1 MTSPLRDL
9 FYPTSVAVVGVSPK
23 PDNLGR
29 NIIYNL
35 TEFGF
40 DGIIYEVGMAGGVFA
55 GRRIYRSVSDIPD
68 QVSLAVILTPART
81 IPGILEE
88 CGQKGVRY
96 AVLESAGF
104 SEFGEAGRAI
114 EAQVLEVARRWGI
127 RFVGPNGIGIMNL
140 ENGLCTPFPMLK
152 RTVRRG
158 DISVITQSGGMGLSI
173 INMLSSEMLGLNKF
187 VSAGNMLDSGTEDLM
202 ECLIDDPGTSFI
214 AMYLESIHDG
224 RRMVRVAAGS
234 TKPILAI
241 KANTSSLSK
250 SIASSHTASLSS
262 DDAVVDAAFRQCGI
276 IRVSDV
282 DALGSYLKVLRLPP
296 MRGARLAVVS
306 RSGGHAV
313 VAADACEALGFT
325 LPPFPKAFLSEIE
338 QHFRASVIKLT
349 NPLDLGDLFDMEIYK
364 QILERTL
371 QQQNVDGL
379 VFLHTYVAGAE
390 TEGSRAL
397 MNAVAEMSHRYDK
410 PVALC
415 VSADNEEIAYLKRT
429 VSYPIYSNPV
439 ECIRAMR
446 LSLDFQ
452 GRRHGLQRAADP
464 SSGSAPPADV
474 TQIVREAASQ
484 KRDLLLHEAASVLQ
498 RYGVPVARS
507 VKASSEAEAA
517 AAALNFGFP
526 VALKAI
532 SSQVSHKSD
541 VGGVQL
547 NLRNESAVR
556 DAYAEMGNSISRL
569 VPGAVLEGVLV
580 QPMVVGGREL
590 ILGGRQDAQFGPV
603 VVVGLGGVFVE
614 IFGQVAMR
622 IAPVGRQDALEMLSE
637 LRGFAILRGARGQA
651 SSDLDAVAD
660 ALVQISRLLTDFPA
674 IREVDVNPLRVF
686 APGAGC
692 LALDARVIVTPN
704 PTPGGQTSGTL
715 A

>member
-1 MTSPLRDL
+1 
-9 FYPTSVAVVGVSPK
+9 
-23 PDNLGR
+23 
-29 NIIYNL
+29 
-35 TEFGF
+35 
-40 DGIIYEVGMAGGVFA
+40 
-55 GRRIYRSVSDIPD
+55 
-68 QVSLAVILTPART
+68 
-81 IPGILEE
+81 
-88 CGQKGVRY
+88 
-96 AVLESAGF
+96 
-104 SEFGEAGRAI
+104 
-114 EAQVLEVARRWGI
+114 
-127 RFVGPNGIGIMNL
+127 
-140 ENGLCTPFPMLK
+140 
-152 RTVRRG
+152 
-158 DISVITQSGGMGLSI
+158 MGLSI
-173 INMLSSEMLGLNKF
+173 INMLSSEMLGMNKF
-187 VSAGNMLDSGTEDLM
+187 ISAGNMLDSGTEDLM
-202 ECLIDDPGTSFI
+202 ECLIEDPGTRFI
-214 AMYLESIHDG
+214 AMYLESIRDG
-224 RRMVRVAAGS
+224 RRMMRVAARS

-241 KANTSSLSK
+241 KANTSLLSK

-276 IRVSDV
+276 IRVTDV

-313 VAADACEALGFT
+313 VAADACETLGFT
-325 LPPFPKAFLSEIE
+325 LPQFPDAFLSEIE

-364 QILERTL
+364 QILDQTL
-371 QQQNVDGL
+371 RQQNVDGV

-390 TEGSRAL
+390 TDGSRAL
-397 MNAVAEMSHRYDK
+397 MVAVAEMSHRYDK

-429 VSYPIYSNPV
+429 VAYPIYSNPV

-452 GRRHGLQRAADP
+452 GRRFGLETTGAPSQKADPPTAVLDIVSRAA
-464 SSGSAPPADV
+464 
-474 TQIVREAASQ
+474 AAG
-484 KRDLLLHEAASVLQ
+484 RDLLLHEAAGVLET
-498 RYGVPVARS
+498 YGIPVARS
-507 VKASSEAEAA
+507 LMARSEDEALS
-517 AAALNFGFP
+517 AALTFGFP

-532 SSQVSHKSD
+532 SNQVSHKSD

-556 DAYAEMGNSISRL
+556 DAYAEIGRSIARL

-590 ILGGRQDAQFGPV
+590 ILGGRQDPQFGPV

-622 IAPVGRQDALEMLSE
+622 IAPVTHQDALEMLSE
-637 LRGFAILRGARGQA
+637 LRGFTILRGARGQA
-651 SSDLDAVAD
+651 PSDLDAAANAVVCLSHLLAD
-660 ALVQISRLLTDFPA
+660 VPA
-674 IREVDVNPLRVF
+674 ISEVDVNPLRVF
-686 APGAGC
+686 AVGDGC
-692 LALDARVIVTPN
+692 LALDARIIVSHNQAGVVP
-704 PTPGGQTSGTL
+704 PSPPS

>member
-1 MTSPLRDL
+1 MSSPLRDL
-9 FYPTSVAVVGVSPK
+9 FYPTSVAVVGVSSN

-29 NIIYNL
+29 NIIDNL

-40 DGIIYEVGMAGGVFA
+40 EGIIYEVGISGGVFA

-68 QVSLAVILTPART
+68 QVNLAVILTPART

-88 CGQKGVRY
+88 CGQKGVHF
-96 AVLESAGF
+96 AVVESAGF
-104 SEFGEAGRAI
+104 SEFGEAGKAI
-114 EAQVLEVARRWGI
+114 EAQVLETARRWRI
-127 RFVGPNGIGIMNL
+127 RFIGPNGIGIINM

-152 RTVRRG
+152 RTVQQG
-158 DISVITQSGGMGLSI
+158 DISLITQSGGMGLSI

-187 VSAGNMLDSGTEDLM
+187 ISAGNMLDSGTEDLM
-202 ECLIDDPGTSFI
+202 DLLIEDPGTRYV

-224 RRMVRVAAGS
+224 RRMMQVAAGS

-241 KANTSSLSK
+241 KANTSNLSK

-276 IRVSDV
+276 VRVSDV

-296 MRGARLAVVS
+296 MRGPRLAVVS

-313 VAADACEALGFT
+313 VAADACEVLGFT
-325 LPPFPKAFLSEIE
+325 LPQFPAAFLNDIE

-349 NPLDLGDLFDMEIYK
+349 NPLDLGDLFDMEIYQ
-364 QILERTL
+364 QILEQTL
-371 QQQNVDGL
+371 QQQDVDGV

-390 TEGSRAL
+390 TSDSRRLVCAIS
-397 MNAVAEMSHRYDK
+397 EMSRRYDK

-415 VSADNEEIAYLKRT
+415 VSADSEEIAYLKRT
-429 VSYPIYSNPV
+429 VAYPVYTNPV

-452 GRRHGLQRAADP
+452 SRRPHPVRTPDSSRLQVSP
-464 SSGSAPPADV
+464 TP
-474 TQIVREAASQ
+474 VREIVGRAVSEG
-484 KRDLLLHEAASVLQ
+484 RDLLLHEATAVLEH
-498 RYGVPVARS
+498 YGIPVARS
-507 VKASSEAEAA
+507 RIARSEDEAA
-517 AAALNFGFP
+517 SAALDFGFP

-532 SSQVSHKSD
+532 SGQVSHKSD

-556 DAYAEMGNSISRL
+556 DAYAEIGRSITRSI
-569 VPGAVLEGVLV
+569 PSAILEGVLV

-590 ILGGRQDAQFGPV
+590 ILGGRQDSQFGPV
-603 VVVGLGGVFVE
+603 VVMGLGGVFVE
-614 IFGQVAMR
+614 IFGQLAMR
-622 IAPVGRQDALEMLSE
+622 IAPVSHQDALDMLSG
-637 LRGFAILRGARGQA
+637 LRGFAILHGARGQA
-651 SSDLDAVAD
+651 PSDLDAVAD
-660 ALVQISRLLTDFPA
+660 TAVRLSRLLTDVPS
-674 IREVDVNPLRVF
+674 ITEVDVNPLRVF
-686 APGAGC
+686 TAGAGC
-692 LALDARVIVTPN
+692 LALDARVVVARQPAGAEPRGT
-704 PTPGGQTSGTL
+704 TS